1 MLFWNKGK
9 NSTTKTN
16 FQDNTDNSRTIH
28 EISGWDLD
36 EPCPTNSL
44 DIQKHYFYIYQSQN
58 NPPLQLVFNIQHLQ
72 TDWPQIS
79 IIWILA
85 GATVKAVLVITG
97 GPLLAAEPC
106 PSVETGTLWS
116 RITQSA
122 GAAVQTLVHT
132 AQRLYTSTADGA
144 FPLIRAPVTKV
155 AFIILASHIYFLSF

>member
-1 MLFWNKGK
+1 MEQREKFHNKNKFPGQHRQSQDYPWNFWIRPCSMSPVQQARWTFK
-9 NSTTKTN
+9 NIILTPTK
-16 FQDNTDNSRTIH
+16 
-28 EISGWDLD
+28 
-36 EPCPTNSL
+36 
-44 DIQKHYFYIYQSQN
+44 SQN
-58 NPPLQLVFNIQHLQ
+58 NPPLQLVFKIQHLQ

-79 IIWILA
+79 IIWLLA

-116 RITQSA
+116 HITQSA
-122 GAAVQTLVHT
+122 GSTVQTLVHT

-144 FPLIRAPVTKV
+144 FPLFRAPVTKV